1 MMQKIFSKCFMAAA
15 IVVAMGFVSS
25 CKDYNDE
32 MMAEYRG
39 QDASLKAQIEEL
51 TQKHNQDLA
60 DAKDERDRIER
71 ELNAHIADAEA
82 KYATKAEL
90 EAAKTELKNQ
100 FEAADATLKA
110 ELQGQIDAIN
120 DSIEPFILT
129 IISKKFSHIL
139 LPSLY

>member
-1 MMQKIFSKCFMAAA
+1 MMKKIFSKCFMAAA

-25 CKDYNDE
+25 CKDYKDE

-60 DAKDERDRIER
+60 DAKDERDRIEG

-90 EAAKTELKNQ
+90 EA
-100 FEAADATLKA
+100 
-110 ELQGQIDAIN
+110 
-120 DSIEPFILT
+120 
-129 IISKKFSHIL
+129 
-139 LPSLY
+139 